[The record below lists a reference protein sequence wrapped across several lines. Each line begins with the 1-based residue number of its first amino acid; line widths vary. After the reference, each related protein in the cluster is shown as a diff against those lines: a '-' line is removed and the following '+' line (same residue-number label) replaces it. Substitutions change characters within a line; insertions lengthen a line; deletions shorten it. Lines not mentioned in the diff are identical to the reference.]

1 MTGGPSELGVIM
13 RPGMLMRRKAPPR
26 QPEAAQAPGEAPARS
41 AAVRTTVFLTGLR
54 VEAEVGVFAH
64 ERGLRRPLDID
75 MAVTLDPAV
84 RAADDKLAETVD
96 YDMLAAAARAVVADA
111 HIHLV
116 ETVAEQIA
124 DRLLADPRVI
134 AVKVRVEKPG
144 AVAGAK
150 VAGVEIERAR

>member
-26 QPEAAQAPGEAPARS
+26 ARASEPETPSPAASTAL
-41 AAVRTTVFLTGLR
+41 RTTVFLAGLR

-75 MAVTLDPAV
+75 MAVTLDPSV
-84 RAADDKLAETVD
+84 RPTEDKLAETLD
-96 YDMLAAAARAVVADA
+96 YDALAAAARAVVADA

-124 DRLLADPRVI
+124 DRLLADPRVVS
-134 AVKVRVEKPG
+134 VKVRVEKPG
-144 AVAGAK
+144 AVAGART
-150 VAGVEIERAR
+150 AGVEIERGR

>member
-1 MTGGPSELGVIM
+1 MSGGPSELGVIM

-26 QPEAAQAPGEAPARS
+26 ARTTEPDTAPPAASTAL
-41 AAVRTTVFLTGLR
+41 RTTVFLTGLR

-75 MAVTLDPAV
+75 MAVTLDPSV
-84 RAADDKLAETVD
+84 RAAEDKLAETLD
-96 YDMLAAAARAVVADA
+96 YDALAAAARAVVADA

>member
-1 MTGGPSELGVIM
+1 MTGGPSELGVVM

-26 QPEAAQAPGEAPARS
+26 SAATAEAAPAAPRS
-41 AAVRTTVFLTGLR
+41 TALRTTVFLTGLR

-75 MAVTLDPAV
+75 MAVTLDPSV
-84 RAADDKLAETVD
+84 RAAEDKLAETLD
-96 YDMLAAAARAVVADA
+96 YDALAAAARAVVADA

-124 DRLLADPRVI
+124 DRLLADARVI